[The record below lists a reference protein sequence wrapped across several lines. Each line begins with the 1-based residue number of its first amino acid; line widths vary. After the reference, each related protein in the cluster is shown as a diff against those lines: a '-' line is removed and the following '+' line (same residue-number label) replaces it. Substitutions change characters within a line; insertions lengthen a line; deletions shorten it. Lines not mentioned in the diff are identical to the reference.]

1 MKLKYIFALI
11 FFFNYSNSFS
21 CDCKI
26 LDKETMINK
35 ALKYSDIVFYGEV
48 IKFNP
53 ITGTY
58 SFKIIELFKGET
70 NAVLVKGTNST
81 SCSITPTKKDLW
93 IVYAN
98 FNNDKTISISQCS
111 PSMGLESHTGSYP
124 PPPQKEEYFNIKNK
138 DIKSLYRKVIEL
150 EYEKENL
157 TNWINQLE
165 RLRIYKSDQNTISEK
180 EKADLKIETYA
191 KYIIISLII
200 TTVLLLVLIFVV
212 LMKKKSKS

>member
-1 MKLKYIFALI
+1 
-11 FFFNYSNSFS
+11 
-21 CDCKI
+21 
-26 LDKETMINK
+26 MINK

-53 ITGTY
+53 ISGTY
-58 SFKIIELFKGET
+58 TFKIIELFKGKT
-70 NAVLVKGTNST
+70 NAVLVRGTNPT

-111 PSMGLESHTGSYP
+111 PSMGLESYTGSYP
-124 PPPQKEEYFNIKNK
+124 PPPLNEEYFNMKNK
-138 DIKSLYRKVIEL
+138 DLKSLYAKVFKL

-165 RLRIYKSDQNTISEK
+165 RLRIYKSDQNTISQKEK
-180 EKADLKIETYA
+180 EDLKIETYA
-191 KYIIISLII
+191 KYIIISLIVNI
-200 TTVLLLVLIFVV
+200 ILFLILTFIFF
-212 LMKKKSKS
+212 KKKRL